1 MFECTFFSLGLKCR
15 VFIKTFSLKHVAWLT
30 YKILMSFLTGKYGR
44 CLISFSILII
54 ASCICPTKCG
64 PRGNKTLL
72 RFITDYLRKYIGLI
86 SLIKGEAVDQSHRY
100 ESHESHVKKIA
111 KVNRDI
117 QLCSPF
123 SQNSTSFPWI
133 GNSFHRIRQ
142 SVFSDCISFL
152 RIAIVEIEGTRT
164 IV

>member
-1 MFECTFFSLGLKCR
+1 MLD
-15 VFIKTFSLKHVAWLT
+15 FIQYF
-30 YKILMSFLTGKYGR
+30 
-44 CLISFSILII
+44 II

-64 PRGNKTLL
+64 PRGNKTLI
-72 RFITDYLRKYIGLI
+72 RFVTDYLRKYIGLI

-117 QLCSPF
+117 QLCNPF
-123 SQNSTSFPWI
+123 SQNSNSFPWI
-133 GNSFHRIRQ
+133 SNSFPRIRQ

-152 RIAIVEIEGTRT
+152 RIAIVEIEGTNCNPRERLSKSRKQFT
-164 IV
+164 IRENGLYNSKERIAQFDITIYRCYCF